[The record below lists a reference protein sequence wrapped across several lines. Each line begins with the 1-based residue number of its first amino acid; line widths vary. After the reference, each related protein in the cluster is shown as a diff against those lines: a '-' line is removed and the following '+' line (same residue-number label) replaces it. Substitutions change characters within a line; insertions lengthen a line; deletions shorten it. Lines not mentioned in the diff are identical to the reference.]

1 MMFAQHGK
9 PSRRGTEPAPGMRDA
24 LYRRRLGCSFESK
37 DKDVPA
43 GGAAAFDEV
52 ARQGAA
58 SGNDPE
64 PIRHLP
70 PSADR

>member
-9 PSRRGTEPAPGMRDA
+9 AGCRGAEPAPGMRDTF
-24 LYRRRLGCSFESK
+24 YRRRLGCSFESK
-37 DKDVPA
+37 DKKVA
-43 GGAAAFDEV
+43 SGGAAAFDEV

-70 PSADR
+70 LLADR